1 MKKKRKYVILSYMLI
16 YSKLMLY
23 FFSFYNFLFFRLLAD
38 AEFHKDI
45 PQYLICGNF
54 TTHNFG

>member
-1 MKKKRKYVILSYMLI
+1 MKKKRKYVILFYMLI

-38 AEFHKDI
+38 AEMRKYILQHHI
-45 PQYLICGNF
+45 ICHFPCYIG
-54 TTHNFG
+54 

>member
-23 FFSFYNFLFFRLLAD
+23 FFSFYNFLFFRLFAD

>member
-16 YSKLMLY
+16 YSKLMLR

>member
-1 MKKKRKYVILSYMLI
+1 MKKKRKYVILFYMLI

-38 AEFHKDI
+38 AKMRKYILKHHI
-45 PQYLICGNF
+45 ICHFPCYIG
-54 TTHNFG
+54 